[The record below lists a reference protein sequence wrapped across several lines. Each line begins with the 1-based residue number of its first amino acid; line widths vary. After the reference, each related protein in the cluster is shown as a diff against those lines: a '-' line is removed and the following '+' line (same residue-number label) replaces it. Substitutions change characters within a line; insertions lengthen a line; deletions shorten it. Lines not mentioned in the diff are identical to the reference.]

1 MPANTFN
8 QKEWPRLWLWWQ
20 KSVKRRKENEEED
33 DDHNLRWQLTLWF
46 LAFLIRFRSCVL
58 TNCRG
63 LWPGEGSAGGD
74 DQGEVNSG
82 INSNSNSKTMIM
94 MMWSISAWPR
104 VFQITVTGSI
114 SISTS
119 ILGFSWFVLQQFD
132 LAFTFCLCLNYA
144 LIFLIFLISKTLLPL
159 FLQLL
164 QTSHRKPSYGRARRS
179 TNWPVSGSRE
189 EDIVFKTTTNRMVL
203 NCNKSASQSSFSIQ
217 CPIAQC
223 RKVPAW
229 CDGCR

>member
-20 KSVKRRKENEEED
+20 KSVKRGKENEEED

-82 INSNSNSKTMIM
+82 INSNSNSKTMMM

-119 ILGFSWFVLQQFD
+119 TLGFSWFVL
-132 LAFTFCLCLNYA
+132 
-144 LIFLIFLISKTLLPL
+144 P
-159 FLQLL
+159 
-164 QTSHRKPSYGRARRS
+164 
-179 TNWPVSGSRE
+179 GSSIWR
-189 EDIVFKTTTNRMVL
+189 
-203 NCNKSASQSSFSIQ
+203 SSFVCVSITLWS
-217 CPIAQC
+217 CWYFSSLKLFFLFFFNFYKLHTESPRMAGHAGA
-223 RKVPAW
+223 RT
-229 CDGCR
+229 GR